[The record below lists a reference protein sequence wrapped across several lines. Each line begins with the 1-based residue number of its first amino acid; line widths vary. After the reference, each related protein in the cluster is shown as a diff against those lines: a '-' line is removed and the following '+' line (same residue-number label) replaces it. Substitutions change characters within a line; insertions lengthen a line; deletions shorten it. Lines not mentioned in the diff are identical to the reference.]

1 MTTTTNAASI
11 RELPDEIRVPLD
23 SLHAD
28 ADYLASRAL
37 AGSLTKDQI
46 VGTIRERIDAAKNG
60 ILAAIST
67 AGAAAGRAGD
77 PAKPRDDSDQ
87 SYDRPIGYLP
97 ACELERLRSG
107 HSANLRS
114 ARFGPSAL
122 DADVPVYLQPSPVAV
137 VEEPTVHAVLT
148 ADDLK
153 ELKNGTRWRV
163 EWWNES
169 CRMMLPAD
177 MRLDSFQ
184 AYKNGTLMF
193 TIKAQPLPPA
203 PKESK
208 T

>member
-1 MTTTTNAASI
+1 MTTTTNATSTDAM
-11 RELPDEIRVPLD
+11 REAFE
-23 SLHAD
+23 
-28 ADYLASRAL
+28 ADYFGDLPSCASA
-37 AGSLTKDQI
+37 
-46 VGTIRERIDAAKNG
+46 RERSGDGYKFAFAQVAWSTWQKAWAAA
-60 ILAAIST
+60 LST
-67 AGAAAGRAGD
+67 AGAA
-77 PAKPRDDSDQ
+77 
-87 SYDRPIGYLP
+87 
-97 ACELERLRSG
+97 
-107 HSANLRS
+107 
-114 ARFGPSAL
+114 
-122 DADVPVYLQPSPVAV
+122 
-137 VEEPTVHAVLT
+137 EPTVHAVLT